1 MTYGRILA
9 LGALTLLTPPAP
21 AAEAALRAGVA
32 KMEIS
37 DPQAKGTG
45 EPPYVKAL
53 AVSDGETTAVIA
65 TVDAVAIG
73 GIGPIPND
81 YLGKV
86 RSRLETELQIKPANT
101 IINASHCHAIVCK
114 DVDDRTVQAV
124 KQAIAG
130 MVPVRVGAGA
140 GREDRIMENR
150 RLVLKS
156 GRVADVR
163 HAYSLPPDE
172 DLAGIGP
179 VDPEIG
185 VLRLDRQDGR
195 PLALVYQFA
204 CHPIQGHR
212 GSQNTSDIVGFA
224 SRVIEDNLGDGAL
237 ALFLQG
243 CGGDI
248 NPVGYK
254 GVHAPRDAEPLGD
267 MLGLSALKAARKI
280 ICRDRAALRVINET
294 VALPRADIP
303 PRIAALEAEQAGL
316 LDSLRGTSLNL
327 KTFVPLYVKYQIA
340 PAFPSADAHAY
351 RHGESIGR
359 DDLAKLDAA
368 NRADIEQYVANI
380 KVMEEL
386 TRVRT
391 NLALLKMH
399 LAQTLAA
406 GKPTIEIEVVGLRIG
421 DFVLVTAPG
430 ELTVQTG
437 LDLKKRS
444 PHELTFVSGYTNGY
458 IYYMPTAEQLRN
470 PGHAQEDC
478 DTLVA
483 PEWQAIFEARALEIL
498 RKL

>member
-9 LGALTLLTPPAP
+9 LGALALLTPPAP
-21 AAEAALRAGVA
+21 AAETALRAGVA
-32 KMEIS
+32 KVEIS

-53 AVSDGETTAVIA
+53 AVSDGETTAVIV

-73 GIGPIPND
+73 GIGPIPNE
-81 YLGKV
+81 YLRNV
-86 RSRLETELQIKPANT
+86 RSRLEAELRVKPANV
-101 IINASHCHAIVCK
+101 IITASHCHAIVCK
-114 DVDDRTVQAV
+114 EVDDRTVQAV

-140 GREDRIMENR
+140 GREHRIMENR

-163 HAYSLPPDE
+163 RAYSLPPDE

-195 PLALVYQFA
+195 PLALVYHFA

-212 GSQNTSDIVGFA
+212 GSQNTSDLVGFA

-254 GVHAPRDAEPLGD
+254 GVNTPRDAEPLGD

-280 ICRDRAALRVINET
+280 VCRDRAALRVINET
-294 VALPRADIP
+294 LALPRADIP
-303 PRIAALEAEQAGL
+303 PRIATLEAEQAGL
-316 LDSLRGTSLNL
+316 LDSLRGTSLSL

-359 DDLAKLDAA
+359 EDLTKLDAA

-399 LAQTLAA
+399 LAETVAA
-406 GKPTIEIEVVGLRIG
+406 GKSTIGIEVVGLRIG

-437 LDLKKRS
+437 LDLKERS

-483 PEWQAIFEARALEIL
+483 PGWQAIFEARALEIL

>member
-1 MTYGRILA
+1 MTYGRILV
-9 LGALTLLTPPAP
+9 LGALAVPAP
-21 AAEAALRAGVA
+21 AATAAEATLRAGAA
-32 KMEIS
+32 KVEIS
-37 DPQAKGTG
+37 DPRAKGPG

-53 AVSDGETTAVIA
+53 AVSDGETTAVVV

-73 GIGPIPND
+73 EIGPIPND

-86 RSRLETELQIKPANT
+86 RSRLETELRIKPANV
-101 IINASHCHAIVCK
+101 IVNASHCHATVCK

-124 KQAIAG
+124 KRAIAG

-150 RLVLKS
+150 RLTLKS

-212 GSQNTSDIVGFA
+212 GSQNTSDLVGFA
-224 SRVIEDNLGDGAL
+224 SRVIEDNLGDGAV

-254 GVHAPRDAEPLGD
+254 GVHSPRDAEPLGD
-267 MLGLSALKAARKI
+267 MLGLSALKAARKVA
-280 ICRDRAALRVINET
+280 CRDRAALRVINET

-303 PRIAALEAEQAGL
+303 PRIAALEAEQARL
-316 LDSLRGTSLNL
+316 LDSLQGTSLNL
-327 KTFVPLYVKYQIA
+327 KTFVPLYVKYQVS
-340 PAFPSADAHAY
+340 PAFPSADSHAY

-368 NRADIEQYVANI
+368 NRANIEQYIANI
-380 KVMEEL
+380 RVMEEL

-399 LAQTLAA
+399 LAQTVAA
-406 GKPTIEIEVVGLRIG
+406 GKPTIEVEVVGLRIG